1 MSHVWLTIGLRTWH
15 LQALTV
21 MHLPVD
27 LAATNNALRLFL
39 NYFSTARQ
47 QLKMHQLWW
56 SATLSLTCLHWQ
68 RLKIFMLSAEQCPE
82 VRAVH
87 SGAQGSVC
95 QQDLLLR
102 SGPEHH
108 QGKEHLHGLEH

>member
-1 MSHVWLTIGLRTWH
+1 VVVCNFNLDMF
-15 LQALTV
+15 TV
-21 MHLPVD
+21 PKFEKVL
-27 LAATNNALRLFL
+27 
-39 NYFSTARQ
+39 
-47 QLKMHQLWW
+47 
-56 SATLSLTCLHWQ
+56 
-68 RLKIFMLSAEQCPE
+68 LSAEQCPE

-102 SGPEHH
+102 SGPEYH